1 MVVKQTKKIYLI
13 KGSWIS
19 FQSYFSCGLFYK
31 NVNFENVLK
40 KWAIKKCLYDKFT
53 LTDLKPYPII
63 DTLILLWRWVSLF
76 SMNLSSQSKFPSF
89 LLHTWDRLL
98 YLVFFQ
104 EVLELYFKEGG
115 LSFDK
120 SSTIVKK
127 TSSSL
132 AMTSCLLTKITSQV
146 FKYTSKKI
154 AIRWILAPFECP
166 HKLDWTP
173 WINCLAF
180 VTFRG
185 PSLCWEE
192 NKEVCERKNEFNA
205 TKKK

>member
-1 MVVKQTKKIYLI
+1 M
-13 KGSWIS
+13 S
-19 FQSYFSCGLFYK
+19 
-31 NVNFENVLK
+31 
-40 KWAIKKCLYDKFT
+40 
-53 LTDLKPYPII
+53 
-63 DTLILLWRWVSLF
+63 
-76 SMNLSSQSKFPSF
+76 LSSQSKFPSF

-154 AIRWILAPFECP
+154 AIRWILPPFECP
-166 HKLDWTP
+166 HKLDWTRESNV
-173 WINCLAF
+173 WL
-180 VTFRG
+180 
-185 PSLCWEE
+185 SLLLGDLRS
-192 NKEVCERKNEFNA
+192 VERKTSKCASERTSLMQRKKNNVLSL
-205 TKKK
+205 TKKNEKKNAHTGHFWMHLLATTNNEYRRRNIS

>member
-40 KWAIKKCLYDKFT
+40 KWAIKNAYMIARFT

-76 SMNLSSQSKFPSF
+76 SMSLSSQSKFPSF

-154 AIRWILAPFECP
+154 AIRWILPPFECP

-192 NKEVCERKNEFNA
+192 NK
-205 TKKK
+205 

>member
-1 MVVKQTKKIYLI
+1 
-13 KGSWIS
+13 
-19 FQSYFSCGLFYK
+19 
-31 NVNFENVLK
+31 
-40 KWAIKKCLYDKFT
+40 
-53 LTDLKPYPII
+53 
-63 DTLILLWRWVSLF
+63 
-76 SMNLSSQSKFPSF
+76 MNLSSQSKFPSF
-89 LLHTWDRLL
+89 LLHTSRDRLL

-154 AIRWILAPFECP
+154 AIRWIFPPFECP
-166 HKLDWTP
+166 HKLDWTRESNV
-173 WINCLAF
+173 WL
-180 VTFRG
+180 
-185 PSLCWEE
+185 SLLLGDLRSA
-192 NKEVCERKNEFNA
+192 ERKTSKCASERTSLMQRKKNNVLSL
-205 TKKK
+205 TKKNEKWMHLLATTKNEYRRRNISSKFFGFWPILSP

>member
-1 MVVKQTKKIYLI
+1 M
-13 KGSWIS
+13 GH
-19 FQSYFSCGLFYK
+19 
-31 NVNFENVLK
+31 
-40 KWAIKKCLYDKFT
+40 KKCLYDGFT

-63 DTLILLWRWVSLF
+63 ATLILLWRWVSLF
-76 SMNLSSQSKFPSF
+76 SMSLSSQSKFPSF

-127 TSSSL
+127 MSSSL

-154 AIRWILAPFECP
+154 AIRWILPPFECP
-166 HKLDWTP
+166 HKLVWTP
-173 WINCLAF
+173 WIKCLTF
-180 VTFRG
+180 VNAHTGHFWMH
-185 PSLCWEE
+185 LLATT
-192 NKEVCERKNEFNA
+192 NNEYRRRNIS
-205 TKKK
+205 

>member
-1 MVVKQTKKIYLI
+1 M
-13 KGSWIS
+13 
-19 FQSYFSCGLFYK
+19 
-31 NVNFENVLK
+31 
-40 KWAIKKCLYDKFT
+40 
-53 LTDLKPYPII
+53 
-63 DTLILLWRWVSLF
+63 LWRWVYLF
-76 SMNLSSQSKFPSF
+76 SMNVSSQSKFPSF
-89 LLHTWDRLL
+89 LWPTWDRFL

-132 AMTSCLLTKITSQV
+132 AMTSCLLTKMTSEV
-146 FKYTSKKI
+146 FKYTLKKI
-154 AIRWILAPFECP
+154 AIRQTLPSLYECP

-173 WINCLAF
+173 WNKYLAF

-185 PSLCWEE
+185 PRSA
-192 NKEVCERKNEFNA
+192 ERKTSKCASERTSLMQRKKNNVLSLTIKNEQKMQILVISGCIF
-205 TKKK
+205 